1 MIQEMGAAELIGLL
15 LWLVLGLAGAWL
27 LVTGR
32 KMVFGLPGDFREG
45 WPVRVFGLA
54 WVLMAAFVTYERYL
68 ASQGSPVP
76 SGIFFFYATGGF
88 AVLLVV
94 LSVWGGRRKARTT
107 ESTGR
112 EP

>member
-45 WPVRVFGLA
+45 WPVRVFGLT
-54 WVLMAAFVTYERYL
+54 WVLMAAFVTYERYR
-68 ASQGSPVP
+68 ASQGLPVP